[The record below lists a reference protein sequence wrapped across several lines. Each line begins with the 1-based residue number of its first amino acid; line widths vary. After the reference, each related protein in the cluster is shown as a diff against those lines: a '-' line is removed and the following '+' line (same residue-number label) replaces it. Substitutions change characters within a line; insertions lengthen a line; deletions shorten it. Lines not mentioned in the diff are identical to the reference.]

1 MLPRP
6 IVLLDSRQFW
16 EKEAQLEHSCYY
28 SFLPVFLFF
37 LRVRFPVAWLIR
49 LLHSNTLL
57 NFNRQS
63 NLRNEKKKKRE
74 RITSVSDV
82 VLDIRD
88 ETWDGDLKQNSEIK
102 PLWATSNDLLTCT
115 KSSVVFL
122 FVQGRKRSQSL
133 TKNTLSW
140 SVRRMSTWFWRP
152 ASWIYRSYFRTQPR
166 LIKRFSLSWRLDGA
180 C

>member
-63 NLRNEKKKKRE
+63 NLRNEKKKKTRKNN
-74 RITSVSDV
+74 
-82 VLDIRD
+82 IRQWCGLGHLGWNLRWRSKA
-88 ETWDGDLKQNSEIK
+88 EFWNKTTLGNL
-102 PLWATSNDLLTCT
+102 
-115 KSSVVFL
+115 
-122 FVQGRKRSQSL
+122 KRSPNLHQVFCSL
-133 TKNTLSW
+133 PFCSRTEKI
-140 SVRRMSTWFWRP
+140 SV
-152 ASWIYRSYFRTQPR
+152 ANQKY
-166 LIKRFSLSWRLDGA
+166 LILISETDEHLVLATRELDL
-180 C
+180 